1 MSINAGTAMGYLDL
15 DIKGFEKG
23 IKSATQQ
30 LGIFNKD
37 TATSSQ
43 KMEALG
49 GVMKSAGA
57 NLTKFVSVPLLGV
70 GALSIKTAGDFQAGM
85 SKVSA
90 LSGATGSD
98 LKMLEDKAKEMGA
111 STKFSATEASDA
123 LSYMA
128 LAGWDA
134 EQMAA
139 GLEPSLKL
147 AGAAGMDL
155 ALTTDIVTD
164 TMSMFGMKAS
174 EATKMTDMLA
184 YAQANSNTDV
194 QQLGEALKYC
204 GASANAM
211 GYDLADTTALLG
223 TFADQGLKGSSAG
236 TTLNAMFRD
245 MKKNAEYGAIAI
257 GKTKVAIVDSQGNY
271 RDMTDILADV
281 DKATQG
287 MTTAQRDQALS
298 SIWGTEALKGVNMA
312 FEAGIPKIREFE
324 EGIRNSD
331 GTASKMYETMQDN
344 LKGAIDN
351 LKSAFEGA
359 CIVVGERLIPM
370 FEGVVEWLTDC
381 LTWFNNLDEG
391 TQTFIVAIGALVAA
405 IGPFLMIGGT
415 LLSMLPNMVTGFN
428 LAKDAVLAFQGAT
441 LAVPIAIALVV
452 AAVVGLITAIGDN
465 ANALSFLQDKF
476 GVFGT
481 ILGAICEFIA
491 GVVQLTFGNMI
502 IILTTAAEAIG
513 AILTG
518 KFSKVDD
525 IVKEGWAKVENNT
538 AKAMSNIV
546 AETSTALEL
555 IKASTE
561 QDLQGVVNTFD
572 LAMQELPNLTR
583 DNSSQVAKIFTDN
596 MQNLDEQS
604 LTILRGTSDS
614 MAVLFEGITTN
625 MDNEQAAKKFTANL
639 ESMATSGKFSTDT
652 LQQDI
657 DKAMKLIN
665 ENMLIEGEAFK
676 QTATNVFNQFKTI
689 GQQGASEMADNVVAG
704 LQGMDQETFAQLT
717 SMGTTWSGIFSG
729 ISLDGSMNTQQMK
742 DAILNNLN
750 SMGIDGATLINQLRT
765 ESTTHMNSMS
775 NEADKATKDMSSKI
789 DANTKSAKDK
799 ASKNTK
805 DLATDVDKNTKDAK
819 DKANINT
826 KGIATDTDTNT
837 KKAASSA
844 SKNTAEGAKSV
855 EQNMSKM
862 SKDTKNNTSKI
873 ATDTDADFKKANRSI
888 QQESTNM
895 YNGAK
900 QSFIL
905 LAQVA
910 KQAGS
915 DMYNGIRM
923 SAEMMANS
931 AKQSA
936 TSMYLG
942 VTNSVTSMANSA
954 ISSWNNIR
962 SAYSVPVRGEI
973 IITTTHR
980 TVYET
985 VGSPSGKSK
994 SIQINT
1000 DNNIE
1005 TISLFNRDTYERA
1018 RISSNNLNKAFYS
1031 QSVAS
1036 SLVEKTLNKELK
1048 EVFEEVKKGINK
1060 KDKAEKRITINNTY
1074 NSPKPLSIRELKR
1087 QDEIQMRRLAMQLG
1101 F

>member
-1 MSINAGTAMGYLDL
+1 MSVNVGSAIGYLDL

-23 IKSATQQ
+23 IKAATQK
-30 LGIFNKD
+30 LSVFND
-37 TATSSQ
+37 NTATSGQ

-49 GVMKSAGA
+49 DVMKSAGA

-111 STKFSATEASDA
+111 TTKFSATEASDA

-134 EQMAA
+134 EQMAS

-155 ALTTDIVTD
+155 ALATDIVTD
-164 TMSMFGMKAS
+164 TMSMFGMKAT

-236 TTLNAMFRD
+236 TTLNSMFRD
-245 MKKNAEYGAIAI
+245 MKKNAENGAIAI
-257 GKTKVAIVDSQGNY
+257 GKSKVAIVDAQGNY

-312 FEAGIPKIREFE
+312 FEAGVPKIREFE
-324 EGIRNSD
+324 EGIRSSD
-331 GTASKMYETMQDN
+331 GTASEMYDTMQNN

-359 CIVVGERLIPM
+359 CIVIGERLIPM
-370 FEGVVEWLTDC
+370 FQGIVEWLTDC

-391 TQTFIVAIGALVAA
+391 TQTVIVAIGALVAA
-405 IGPFLMIGGT
+405 IGPLLMIGGT
-415 LLSMLPNMVTGFN
+415 LLTMLPNMVEGFN
-428 LAKDAVLAFQGAT
+428 LAKKAVVAFQGAT
-441 LAVPIAIALVV
+441 LAVPVAIGALV
-452 AAVVGLITAIGDN
+452 AAIVGLIACIGDN
-465 ANALSFLQDKF
+465 ANALDFLQDKF
-476 GVFGT
+476 GVFG
-481 ILGAICEFIA
+481 IALGLICESIA
-491 GVVQLTFGNMI
+491 GIVQLTFGNMI
-502 IILTTAAEAIG
+502 IIITTAAEAIG

-538 AKAMSNIV
+538 SKAMSNI
-546 AETSTALEL
+546 AGETTNSLEL
-555 IKASTE
+555 IKSSTE
-561 QDLQGVVNTFD
+561 QDLQSVVNTFD
-572 LAMQELPNLTR
+572 LAMNELPNLTR
-583 DNSSQVAKIFTDN
+583 DNSSEMAKVFTEN

-604 LTILRGTSDS
+604 LMILRGTSDS
-614 MAVLFEGITTN
+614 MAVLFEGITSG
-625 MDNEQAAKKFTANL
+625 MDNEQATKKFTANL
-639 ESMATSGKFSTDT
+639 ESMATSGKFSADT
-652 LQQDI
+652 LQKDI
-657 DKAMKLIN
+657 DKAIKLIN
-665 ENMLIEGEAFK
+665 ENMLVESEAFK
-676 QTATNVFNQFKTI
+676 QTATNVFNEFKSI
-689 GQQGASEMADNVVAG
+689 GQQGASEMADNVVAE
-704 LQGMDQETFAQLT
+704 LQGMDQETFTQLT

-729 ISLDGSMNTQQMK
+729 ISLEGSMNTQQMK

-750 SMGIDGATLINQLRT
+750 SMGIDGSTLINQLRT
-765 ESTTHMNSMS
+765 ESTNHMNSMS
-775 NEADKATKDMSSKI
+775 NEADKATKDMSSKV

-805 DLATDVDKNTKDAK
+805 DLAADVDKNTKDAK
-819 DKANINT
+819 EKANTNT
-826 KGIATDTDTNT
+826 KGIATDTDANT

-855 EQNMSKM
+855 EKNMSKM
-862 SKDTKNNTSKI
+862 SKDAKANTSKV
-873 ATDTDADFKKANRSI
+873 AADTDADFKKANRSI
-888 QQESTNM
+888 QQEATNM

-900 QSFIL
+900 QSFTK
-905 LAQVA
+905 LAEIA
-910 KQAGS
+910 KQSGS
-915 DMYNGIRM
+915 DMYNGVRV
-923 SAEMMANS
+923 SAEKMSSS
-931 AKQSA
+931 AKTSA
-936 TSMYLG
+936 SDMYRG
-942 VTNSVTSMANSA
+942 VTTSTKLMADSA
-954 ISSWNNIR
+954 ISDWGRIR
-962 SAYSVPVRGEI
+962 DAYSVPITGKI
-973 IITTTHR
+973 NITKTTTEVKVQKEAPASLGKGILDKD
-980 TVYET
+980 VY
-985 VGSPSGKSK
+985 K
-994 SIQINT
+994 
-1000 DNNIE
+1000 
-1005 TISLFNRDTYERA
+1005 RA
-1018 RISSNNLNKAFYS
+1018 MLANENLNTAFYS
-1031 QSVAS
+1031 GQVANETTVS
-1036 SLVEKTLNKELK
+1036 SIKKEIILKLKDDSKHRKKETRNEEKK
-1048 EVFEEVKKGINK
+1048 
-1060 KDKAEKRITINNTY
+1060 ITINNTY
-1074 NSPKPLSIRELKR
+1074 NSPKPVSIKELKR